1 MNNFKNIVISLLLCA
16 TIAQAQNNSTF
27 ELSAEQ
33 IEKSE
38 ISQSKVSQRN
48 IISTLSIPGK
58 ISLNLDQVA
67 HVMPQIKGIITSIPV
82 KLGSEVTKGDTL
94 CDIDSR
100 DLAESKI
107 TYLKAYKD
115 LVVLNLKM
123 DRQSAVTKNTN
134 QLLDLLAKDL
144 KVEVIQEKL
153 KGLEIGENRA
163 RLITEYTN
171 LKLERSIMEREK
183 GLYDK
188 KMSASADFYEA
199 EANYKSTNA
208 KYIALTESI
217 SYEIDKDL
225 QLLQNEISLAKS
237 NLGIYQQKLL
247 TYGLTEEAIKQL
259 PTQNNSFTKYSLL
272 APITGTI
279 LEKKIST
286 GELVNEDRN
295 IVVIADLST
304 VWVDVLISPD
314 VIQQIKLGQKVI
326 IQSNLVDIKTT
337 GKLIYISPIV
347 DESTK
352 TITARIVLENKE
364 KLWRPGLFVTANV
377 VLEEKNAP
385 SVVSINAIQNINGKN
400 VVFVRNGN
408 RFIAQPV
415 KLGLNDGKYVEIIE
429 GLAPGVEYVT
439 NNSFVLKAHLLN
451 QEAE

>member
-279 LEKKIST
+279 LEKKIS
-286 GELVNEDRN
+286 LR
-295 IVVIADLST
+295 
-304 VWVDVLISPD
+304 
-314 VIQQIKLGQKVI
+314 
-326 IQSNLVDIKTT
+326 
-337 GKLIYISPIV
+337 
-347 DESTK
+347 
-352 TITARIVLENKE
+352 
-364 KLWRPGLFVTANV
+364 
-377 VLEEKNAP
+377 
-385 SVVSINAIQNINGKN
+385 
-400 VVFVRNGN
+400 
-408 RFIAQPV
+408 
-415 KLGLNDGKYVEIIE
+415 
-429 GLAPGVEYVT
+429 
-439 NNSFVLKAHLLN
+439 HLRV
-451 QEAE
+451 A